1 MNLSTRK
8 RLVRRAFSA
17 AAPSYDRA
25 AEVQRQVAG
34 RVAAWVLETPP
45 PPGASVLEIGCGTG
59 LLTEHLVEGLQGR
72 RLLAT
77 DLSEAMLERCKVRVG
92 GHEGVTFAV
101 MDGEHPTLGSQRF
114 DRIVSSL
121 AFQWFEDLEA
131 ALLRLRG
138 ALAPGGRIQFSTVG
152 RDTFHE
158 WRGLLGDDSA
168 SPFPAAEDLAPL
180 ATVWEERIPARFESG
195 AAFLRHL
202 RELGATVSAPGSR
215 PLAPGA
221 LRAAAARFE
230 GVATYHVLYGEV
242 RAP

>member
-1 MNLSTRK
+1 MNLSRRK

-17 AAPSYDRA
+17 AAPSYDGA
-25 AEVQRQVAG
+25 AHVQRQVAE
-34 RVAAWVLETPP
+34 RVAGWVLETPP
-45 PPGASVLEIGCGTG
+45 PPGGTVLEIGCGTG
-59 LLTEHLVEGLQGR
+59 LLTELLAGGLPCR
-72 RLLAT
+72 RIWAT
-77 DLSEAMLERCKVRVG
+77 DLSEAMLERCRARVG
-92 GHEGVTFAV
+92 ERPGLTFEA
-101 MDGEHPTLGSQRF
+101 MDGEHPVLGGRRF

-158 WRGLLGDDSA
+158 WRALLDPEAA
-168 SPFPAAEDLAPL
+168 SPFPAAEELGHLAMIR
-180 ATVWEERIPARFESG
+180 EERIATRFDGG

-202 RELGATVSAPGSR
+202 RDLGATVSAPGSR